1 MVEIDD
7 EMEDKL
13 NDIGVDLGELQRL
26 SRVMQVCL
34 DDKENLNIEDIQTV
48 FQMFKTKIIET
59 KKNFSNI
66 QAELQI

>member
-1 MVEIDD
+1 
-7 EMEDKL
+7 MEDKL
-13 NDIGVDLGELQRL
+13 NEIGVDLSELQRL

-48 FQMFKTKIIET
+48 FQMFKAKIMEI
-59 KKNFSNI
+59 KKNFSSI